1 MHAVLHT
8 EEKREAR
15 PIDRDSQSHVPRQLE
30 RKIVSCNARVWRV
43 LFHLTSYKRITKSFK
58 TLLIYSGLVA
68 VIVIR
73 HMANQAV
80 DKMLFLSNYCRR
92 VIKAGL
98 ASLHTKYTK
107 SNMPRKSETSPD
119 LLN

>member
-1 MHAVLHT
+1 MRAVLHT

-15 PIDRDSQSHVPRQLE
+15 HIDRDSQSHVPQQLE
-30 RKIVSCNARVWRV
+30 RKIVLCKARVFRV
-43 LFHLTSYKRITKSFK
+43 LCHLTSSKRITKSFK
-58 TLLIYSGLVA
+58 ASLIYSGLVV

-80 DKMLFLSNYCRR
+80 NKMLFLSSYCRR

-98 ASLHTKYTK
+98 ASLHKKYTK
-107 SNMPRKSETSPD
+107 S
-119 LLN
+119 